1 MNIYSH
7 FKSLFLDIFL
17 KVTKLKIENITE
29 LKNKFTVELPR
40 DDSHGDISTNISLV
54 LAKHSKLNP
63 RELSKY
69 MKPFIEKL
77 DGVNKVSIEGPGF
90 ININLENSFWHK
102 QLEIIINSDE
112 KYGES
117 TTFQGKN
124 INVEFVS
131 ANPTGPLHVGHVRG
145 AVIGDVLSNILKKVG
160 FNVTKEYLI
169 SG

>member
-17 KVTKLKIENITE
+17 KVTKLKIEDITE

-63 RELSKY
+63 RELSKN

-77 DGVNKVSIEGPGF
+77 DGVNKV
-90 ININLENSFWHK
+90 
-102 QLEIIINSDE
+102 
-112 KYGES
+112 
-117 TTFQGKN
+117 
-124 INVEFVS
+124 
-131 ANPTGPLHVGHVRG
+131 
-145 AVIGDVLSNILKKVG
+145 
-160 FNVTKEYLI
+160 
-169 SG
+169 